1 MGKPFKKRVNVA
13 SQCSSWSA
21 LISGP
26 SAQVISIANRLPLKS
41 DWESF
46 VDKAQNLTSF
56 RCSYRVIYL
65 DVVNI

>member
-1 MGKPFKKRVNVA
+1 MFKLVCTDFR
-13 SQCSSWSA
+13 SERPGHLDSESTA
-21 LISGP
+21 LEI
-26 SAQVISIANRLPLKS
+26 RLG
-41 DWESF
+41 SF